1 MRLSSLLLSFC
12 LVSGAVVFGCSDE
25 TSPVVTSPDGGAG
38 EGSTNADGG
47 GGGDGDDAA
56 SEAATEPLTPTKSTK
71 AEAKINDVS
80 RTLDRA
86 QFGVT
91 KEAGGE
97 TLYIEAHEGGV
108 AACPESETPK
118 RTLIIDG
125 VPKGA
130 PGDRFTKDDG
140 IKVSFFDFEG
150 AQITTPN
157 PLITATAVTVTVVAL
172 DDKASVEL
180 EVDATF
186 DQGTVKGRV
195 YGAYCEAMSQ

>member
-1 MRLSSLLLSFC
+1 MRLSTLLLSFC

-25 TSPVVTSPDGGAG
+25 ASSVAPSPDGGAG
-38 EGSTNADGG
+38 EGNTNADGG
-47 GGGDGDDAA
+47 GGADAA
-56 SEAATEPLTPTKSTK
+56 SAAATGPLTPTKATNV
-71 AEAKINDVS
+71 ETKINGVS

-91 KEAGGE
+91 KEASGE
-97 TLYIEAHEGGV
+97 TLYLEAHEGGV
-108 AACPESETPK
+108 PACPESETPK

-140 IKVSFFDFEG
+140 IKVSFLDFEG

-157 PLITATAVTVTVVAL
+157 PLISATAATVTIVAL
-172 DDKASVEL
+172 DDKASLEL

-195 YGAYCEAMSQ
+195 YGAYCAAMSQ